1 MLENMLI
8 CNDVCICIQSK
19 ACALQWEFLIYENS
33 SIQWNCVKYEDAK
46 DNKIINFSFLFPGKF
61 FQFLFLNCFFF
72 AFCCCYNKNT
82 TNHSSIHA
90 CMHLCNFIAVRH
102 WRSSLFF
109 SLSRFEKATAGN
121 KVKWQ
126 AKQTHTID
134 FYCDIESKH
143 WVGRK

>member
-1 MLENMLI
+1 MLI
-8 CNDVCICIQSK
+8 CNDVYMYIVQSTTWR
-19 ACALQWEFLIYENS
+19 LTIILIYENS

-61 FQFLFLNCFFF
+61 FQFLFLNCFFL
-72 AFCCCYNKNT
+72 
-82 TNHSSIHA
+82 HSVVVITRTPPTIHPSIHA

-109 SLSRFEKATAGN
+109 TLSRFEKATAGN